1 LAPKVKFTR
10 EDVVQAAFDL
20 VKEGGLKNLTALKVA
35 CRLKSS
41 VKPIYLHHKSMDNLK
56 RDVFNR
62 IVALMKKYF
71 HHDYKVSLVINN
83 IAIGQLIF
91 VWNFRNLYL
100 ALYSEQD
107 PKFQNLL
114 DEFTAETL
122 GFIYTDPILA
132 NEPKGKIYGMY
143 VHMSHYEHG
152 LCMAIANRWY
162 DHGDFS
168 LDDLIRAVNKATNM
182 IYQGVFDLDI
192 IGAVPAIDP
201 FKVKYDFLDIS
212 ESKMQREAIAK
223 REHAAINTI
232 EA

>member
-10 EDVVQAAFDL
+10 EDVVLAAFDL

-35 CRLKSS
+35 QRLKSS
-41 VKPIYLHHKSMDNLK
+41 VKPIYTHHQSMDNLK

-62 IVALMKKYF
+62 IIALMRKYIQ
-71 HHDYKVSLVINN
+71 HDYQVSLVINN

-100 ALYSEQD
+100 ALFSEQD
-107 PKFQNLL
+107 EKFQ
-114 DEFTAETL
+114 DIIDAFTTASFESIL
-122 GFIYTDPILA
+122 ADPILA
-132 NEPKGKIYGMY
+132 KEPKGKIFGMY
-143 VHMSHYEHG
+143 VHMSHYEYG

-168 LDDLIRAVNKATNM
+168 LDDLIRAVNKAANM
-182 IYQGVFDLDI
+182 IYQGVFDLEI
-192 IGAVPAIDP
+192 MGAVPAIDP
-201 FKVKYDFLDIS
+201 FKVKYDYSDIS
-212 ESKMQREAIAK
+212 ELENQGETIPVL
-223 REHAAINTI
+223 EHAAINAI